1 MKGLFTFLVLIIVL
15 VIATIIGS
23 RNQELITINY
33 LIAQSE
39 LREST
44 LMAIILSL
52 GVVIGM
58 LTMFGSWLK
67 LSWQVKSLKNQVKRL
82 SKED

>member
-15 VIATIIGS
+15 VIAIIIGS
-23 RNQELITINY
+23 RNQELITMNY

-52 GVVIGM
+52 GIVIGM

>member
-1 MKGLFTFLVLIIVL
+1 MKGLLTFLLLVVVLICAIV
-15 VIATIIGS
+15 IGS
-23 RNQELITINY
+23 RNQDLLTINY
-33 LIAQSE
+33 LVAQSE

-44 LMAIILSL
+44 LMAITLSL

-58 LTMFGSWLK
+58 ITMSGSWLK

-82 SKED
+82 SKEE

>member
-15 VIATIIGS
+15 VIAIIIGS
-23 RNQELITINY
+23 RNQELVTINY

-44 LMAIILSL
+44 LMAIILYL
-52 GVVIGM
+52 GIVIGM

>member
-1 MKGLFTFLVLIIVL
+1 MKGLLTFLVLIIVL
-15 VIATIIGS
+15 VIAIIIGS
-23 RNQELITINY
+23 RNQELVTINY

-44 LMAIILSL
+44 LMAIVLSL

-58 LTMFGSWLK
+58 MTMFGSWLK
-67 LSWQVKSLKNQVKRL
+67 LTWQVKSLRNQVKRL
-82 SKED
+82 STEE

>member
-15 VIATIIGS
+15 VIAIIIGS
-23 RNQELITINY
+23 RNQELVTINY

-52 GVVIGM
+52 GIVIGM

>member
-1 MKGLFTFLVLIIVL
+1 
-15 VIATIIGS
+15 
-23 RNQELITINY
+23 
-33 LIAQSE
+33 
-39 LREST
+39 
-44 LMAIILSL
+44 
-52 GVVIGM
+52 M

>member
-15 VIATIIGS
+15 VIAIIIGS

-52 GVVIGM
+52 GIVIGM

-82 SKED
+82 SKEE

>member
-15 VIATIIGS
+15 VIAIIIGS
-23 RNQELITINY
+23 RNQELVTINY

-39 LREST
+39 LRVST
-44 LMAIILSL
+44 LMAIILSF
-52 GVVIGM
+52 GIVIGM

>member
-1 MKGLFTFLVLIIVL
+1 VKGLFTFLVLIIVL
-15 VIATIIGS
+15 VIAIIIGS

>member
-1 MKGLFTFLVLIIVL
+1 MKGLFTFLVLIIAL
-15 VIATIIGS
+15 FIAIIIGS
-23 RNQELITINY
+23 RNQELVTINY

-52 GVVIGM
+52 GIVIGM

>member
-1 MKGLFTFLVLIIVL
+1 VKGLFTFLVLIIVL
-15 VIATIIGS
+15 VIAIIIGS

-82 SKED
+82 SKEE

>member
-15 VIATIIGS
+15 VIAIIIGS

>member
-15 VIATIIGS
+15 VIAIIIGS

-52 GVVIGM
+52 GIVIGM

>member
-1 MKGLFTFLVLIIVL
+1 MKGLFTFLVFIIVL
-15 VIATIIGS
+15 VIAIIIGS

-52 GVVIGM
+52 GIVIGM

>member
-1 MKGLFTFLVLIIVL
+1 VKGLFTFLVLIIVL
-15 VIATIIGS
+15 VIAIIIGS
-23 RNQELITINY
+23 RNQELVTINY

-52 GVVIGM
+52 GIVIGM

>member
-15 VIATIIGS
+15 VIAIIIGS

-39 LREST
+39 LRETT

-52 GVVIGM
+52 GIVIGM

>member
-15 VIATIIGS
+15 VIAIIIGS
-23 RNQELITINY
+23 RNQELVTINY

-44 LMAIILSL
+44 LMAIILSF
-52 GVVIGM
+52 GIVIGM

>member
-15 VIATIIGS
+15 VTAIIIGS
-23 RNQELITINY
+23 RNQELVTINY
-33 LIAQSE
+33 LIAQAE

-44 LMAIILSL
+44 LMAIILSF
-52 GVVIGM
+52 GIVIGM

>member
-1 MKGLFTFLVLIIVL
+1 VKGLFTFLVLIIVL
-15 VIATIIGS
+15 VIAIIIGS

-52 GVVIGM
+52 GIVIGM

>member
-1 MKGLFTFLVLIIVL
+1 MKGLFTFLVLIIAL
-15 VIATIIGS
+15 FIAIIFGS
-23 RNQELITINY
+23 RNQELVTINY

-52 GVVIGM
+52 GIVIGM

>member
-1 MKGLFTFLVLIIVL
+1 VKGLFTFLVLIVVL
-15 VIATIIGS
+15 VIAIIIGS

-52 GVVIGM
+52 GIVIGM

>member
-15 VIATIIGS
+15 VIAIIIGS

-58 LTMFGSWLK
+58 LTMLGSWLK